1 MYWIIIVIVAFILA
15 IKETR
20 KERKHPG
27 YRSWMDDDSVKT
39 FHGPNQ
45 NYDDDN
51 HRS

>member
-1 MYWIIIVIVAFILA
+1 MYWIIIVIVFAVITA
-15 IKETR
+15 IEIR
-20 KERKHPG
+20 KERKNSN

-39 FHGPNQ
+39 LHGPNQ